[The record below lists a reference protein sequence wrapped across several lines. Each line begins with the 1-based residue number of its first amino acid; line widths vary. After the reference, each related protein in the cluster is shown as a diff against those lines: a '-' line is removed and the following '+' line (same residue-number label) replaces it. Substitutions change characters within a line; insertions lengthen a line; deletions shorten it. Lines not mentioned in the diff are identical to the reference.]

1 MSRTKLICPEQE
13 NSNTLKKRKEAR
25 KKLKSFTEEDIHW
38 KQDSENKEMLNEW
51 YFIIVLPDG
60 EGIYDGH
67 CWQLWFISTASYNIT
82 IARQPI
88 SLVSESCS
96 WRIKS
101 IYISKGF
108 SSYLKTEILA
118 YDEKGILWIR
128 KAHSGTYQQ
137 KQATATAMR
146 PRTKRTMSRAG
157 LWKGSCWKYL
167 FWISAWMFFRGERI
181 IRYSNNIRILFE

>member
-1 MSRTKLICPEQE
+1 MLFHNSSARMRGDPWWSLLATLISR
-13 NSNTLKKRKEAR
+13 
-25 KKLKSFTEEDIHW
+25 
-38 KQDSENKEMLNEW
+38 
-51 YFIIVLPDG
+51 
-60 EGIYDGH
+60 
-67 CWQLWFISTASYNIT
+67 ASYNIT